1 MDDFRGISGGQGVGG
16 QDVGQDVGGQDGTL
30 SVSALVRRGL
40 AGYGAATLVDE
51 LGRDAMVTDAVEPHA
66 HDAAAPDDAA
76 IEAPPF
82 VGTDERRMQVRA
94 YNFWAQMLGDRSL
107 PSVEDLD
114 FERLGDFGDHAVM
127 LDFTAGLENPGITY
141 LGTAIQR
148 ACGLDEPISYLSQ
161 VPGRSLLSRLTDH
174 YLQIIANQAP
184 VGFEAEFLNDQGLAI
199 LYRGILLPFSS
210 DDDSIDFMLGVINWK
225 EVAGEPLASSLR
237 REVREAVLHAPA
249 ASVTATAWA
258 DGPDSQELAGYDY
271 TPVLAEIARG
281 PEDNVAAHNDG
292 ANDTAR
298 ESDTLADHLAKARHY
313 ALEARDADARG
324 RGALYHAIG
333 RAYDFALAAEDC
345 PTDYAALLADA
356 GLKAQSRAPMT
367 PVVKL
372 VFGADYDK
380 TRLTEYATVIGHAR
394 TEGIGRGGL
403 ARYLEGF
410 DGGLKGVVK
419 QARAAR
425 RGAKSQASDAQFS
438 ATLDRLKDAR
448 PMGFAELHA
457 GDNDFVL
464 LVARKVSDD
473 QVGVV
478 GALNDAALLDKV
490 LRKICS

>member
-1 MDDFRGISGGQGVGG
+1 MDDFRGISVGQNA
-16 QDVGQDVGGQDGTL
+16 GQDVGGQDGAL

-51 LGRDAMVTDAVEPHA
+51 LGRDAMVGDAVEAQP
-66 HDAAAPDDAA
+66 DNAAAPDDAA

-114 FERLGDFGDHAVM
+114 FDRLGDFGDHAVM

-237 REVREAVLHAPA
+237 REVQEAVLHAPA
-249 ASVTATAWA
+249 ASVTAPAWA
-258 DGPDSQELAGYDY
+258 DGPDSRELAGYDY
-271 TPVLAEIARG
+271 TPLLAGIARG
-281 PEDNVAAHNDG
+281 AGDDAGADSDGTNDAASE
-292 ANDTAR
+292 A
-298 ESDTLADHLAKARHY
+298 DTLADHLAKARHY

-345 PTDYAALLADA
+345 PADYAALLADA

-394 TEGIGRGGL
+394 TEGIGRGAL

-425 RGAKSQASDAQFS
+425 RGAKPQDSDAQFS
-438 ATLDRLKDAR
+438 ATLDRLKGAR

>member
-1 MDDFRGISGGQGVGG
+1 MDDFRGIRSEEEAALSKADLGGYGM
-16 QDVGQDVGGQDGTL
+16 T
-30 SVSALVRRGL
+30 GL
-40 AGYGAATLVDE
+40 AGNALAQEASEQGAPGAN
-51 LGRDAMVTDAVEPHA
+51 GAV
-66 HDAAAPDDAA
+66 DDAA
-76 IEAPPF
+76 IEAPPS

-94 YNFWAQMLGDRSL
+94 YNFWAQMLGERSL

-114 FERLGDFGDHAVM
+114 FDQLGDFGDYAVM

-141 LGTAIQR
+141 LGAAIQG

-184 VGFEAEFLNDQGLAI
+184 VGFEAEFLNDQGINI

-210 DDDSIDFMLGVINWK
+210 DDDTIDFMLGVINWK
-225 EVAGEPLASSLR
+225 EMAGAQLASSLR
-237 REVREAVLHAPA
+237 REVQEAVLHAPA
-249 ASVTATAWA
+249 TSAAAPAWA
-258 DGPDSQELAGYDY
+258 DGPDSRDLSMF
-271 TPVLAEIARG
+271 ARG
-281 PEDNVAAHNDG
+281 GLEALPEAVDEEEELPA
-292 ANDTAR
+292 
-298 ESDTLADHLAKARHY
+298 DTLADHLAKARRY

-324 RGALYHAIG
+324 RGALYSAIG
-333 RAYDFALAAEDC
+333 RAYDFALAADAD
-345 PTDYAALLADA
+345 PADYATLLAEA

-367 PVVKL
+367 PLVKL

-394 TEGIGRGGL
+394 SEGIARGGL
-403 ARYLEGF
+403 AAYLDGF

-425 RGAKSQASDAQFS
+425 RGAKPTASDEHFT
-438 ATLDRLKDAR
+438 ATLDRLKEAR
-448 PMGFAELHA
+448 PMGFAELNA

-464 LVARKVSDD
+464 LVARKVSAD

-490 LRKICS
+490 LRKICA